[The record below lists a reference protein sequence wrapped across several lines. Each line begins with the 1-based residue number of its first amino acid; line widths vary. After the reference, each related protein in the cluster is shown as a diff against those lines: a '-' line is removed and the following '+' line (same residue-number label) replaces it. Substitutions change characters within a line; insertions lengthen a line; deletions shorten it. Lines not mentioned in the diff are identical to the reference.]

1 MKARVPSTVM
11 EDVLGNPG
19 QMGGR
24 LVNVQ
29 KMAVLGLSTSPVS
42 GTVFVDGVS
51 CGVGSPGL
59 EIQVPVPAGAHQVS
73 FGLFA
78 GYAAPSNQY
87 LSLRAGEVRHVVG
100 IYVATVPPTGGLN
113 MTTTPVSGGI
123 FVDGDEV
130 GAGSVSMTIQT
141 GRFRNSLNIDPGSH
155 VVSFEAVSGYTTPA
169 PQTVNVTV
177 GTTLNVVGTYVATV
191 VPPPPPV
198 VIAKS
203 YLQVTTTPWAG
214 GIVIDGVSRGNAPV
228 TLEVAAGSHT
238 VSFGAITGGYT
249 TPAAQTVNVV
259 AGQTVDVLGIYTAI
273 VVTPTPTPTPTF
285 ALSVAGWIWEWV
297 VTDFTPHPGT
307 YGYWR
312 KRAVSGLS
320 CTITKNGVLVQTV
333 SLPSTLSLAAGTYL
347 ITARPYT
354 GSGTQWFDPWGNK
367 RIYSGTFTPPAPVT
381 VTLPGTVELVWS
393 QPQKPYYPPPLD
405 SSGHPAI
412 GAAVGWQAV

>member
-1 MKARVPSTVM
+1 
-11 EDVLGNPG
+11 
-19 QMGGR
+19 MGGR

-100 IYVATVPPTGGLN
+100 IYVLGEVITPPAKSYLYVANNPQIGL
-113 MTTTPVSGGI
+113 I
-123 FVDGDEV
+123 YID
-130 GAGSVSMTIQT
+130 GAG
-141 GRFRNSLNIDPGSH
+141 GWPGSVRTEVSPGTH
-155 VVSFEAVSGYTTPA
+155 VVSFGAVSGYTTPA
-169 PQTVNVTV
+169 AQTVNVTV

-273 VVTPTPTPTPTF
+273 VVTPTPTPPPPPPPTST
-285 ALSVAGWIWEWV
+285 LTVMGWINEWV
-297 VTDFTPHPGT
+297 VTDYKNPSL

-312 KRAVSGLS
+312 KRYVRFLS
-320 CTITKNGVLVQTV
+320 YSITKDGAVVKTTWVGSSNGDSYSLAPGTYKVQGWNYTV
-333 SLPSTLSLAAGTYL
+333 SPGFTAPAA
-347 ITARPYT
+347 I
-354 GSGTQWFDPWGNK
+354 S
-367 RIYSGTFTPPAPVT
+367 I
-381 VTLPGTVELVWS
+381 TLPGTVELIW
-393 QPQKPYYPPPLD
+393 QGTKP
-405 SSGHPAI
+405 
-412 GAAVGWQAV
+412 

>member
-1 MKARVPSTVM
+1 M

-100 IYVATVPPTGGLN
+100 IYVATVVAPTGGGLN
-113 MTTTPVSGGI
+113 VTTTPVSGGI

-130 GAGSVSMTIQT
+130 GAGSVYMTIQT

-273 VVTPTPTPTPTF
+273 VVTPPPTPPPPPPPTST
-285 ALSVAGWIWEWV
+285 LTVMGWINEWV
-297 VTDFTPHPGT
+297 VTDYKNPSL

-312 KRAVSGLS
+312 KRYVRFLS
-320 CTITKNGVLVQTV
+320 YSITKDGAVVKTTWVGSSNGDSYSLAPGTYKVQGWNYTV
-333 SLPSTLSLAAGTYL
+333 SPGFTAPAA
-347 ITARPYT
+347 I
-354 GSGTQWFDPWGNK
+354 S
-367 RIYSGTFTPPAPVT
+367 I
-381 VTLPGTVELVWS
+381 TLPGTVELIW
-393 QPQKPYYPPPLD
+393 QGTKP
-405 SSGHPAI
+405 
-412 GAAVGWQAV
+412 